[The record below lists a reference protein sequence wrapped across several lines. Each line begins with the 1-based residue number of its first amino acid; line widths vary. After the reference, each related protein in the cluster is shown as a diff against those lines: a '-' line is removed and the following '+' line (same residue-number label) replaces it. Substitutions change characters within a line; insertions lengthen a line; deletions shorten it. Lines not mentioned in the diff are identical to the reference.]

1 MAEIQPQ
8 DAKAKSGDELQ
19 LVVFNIGTEEF
30 GVEIM
35 NVQEII
41 RMTNI
46 TKIPQASGYVK
57 GIINLRGRIIVV
69 INLNVILGMESKEH
83 NENTRII
90 VADIGETVMG
100 FVVDAVS
107 EVIRLPESSVE
118 PAPAVIA
125 NKIGTEYVRGVGKME
140 DRLLILLDLDKI
152 LSANELH
159 NINKI
164 TTEATEAA
172 TV

>member
-1 MAEIQPQ
+1 MVEQQPQ
-8 DAKAKSGDELQ
+8 DAKAKSSDELQ

-69 INLNVILGMESKEH
+69 INLDVIMGMQSKQQD
-83 NENTRII
+83 ENTRII

-100 FVVDAVS
+100 FIVDSVS

-125 NKIGTEYVRGVGKME
+125 NKIGTESVSYT
-140 DRLLILLDLDKI
+140 
-152 LSANELH
+152 H
-159 NINKI
+159 
-164 TTEATEAA
+164 
-172 TV
+172 

>member
-1 MAEIQPQ
+1 MAEQQPQ

-19 LVVFNIGTEEF
+19 LVVFNIGPEEF

-69 INLNVILGMESKEH
+69 INLNVIMGMEGKEQD
-83 NENTRII
+83 ENTRII
-90 VADIGETVMG
+90 VADIGDTVMG
-100 FVVDAVS
+100 FIVDSVS

-125 NKIGTEYVRGVGKME
+125 NKIGTEYVRGVGKLE

-159 NINKI
+159 NINTI
-164 TTEATEAA
+164 TSEAA
-172 TV
+172 AATT